1 MDARPLLERVA
12 RALEIA
18 RLEACCLICTGMKD
32 LCGSASP
39 GAAAPLAMATRY
51 DAVIVGAGHNGLTA
65 AAYLAKAGL
74 SVLVLERREI
84 VGGACVTEELFP
96 GFRLNVASYTLGMLQ
111 PEIVRELG
119 LGKLGF
125 ESYVRDPQYLAVFP
139 DGRYLL
145 VYPDL
150 ERTLP
155 EVRKLSRRDALAWPR
170 FEADGARVGAVLRR
184 YFLQPAERWTWG
196 DLAAEFK
203 GADERLLARFI
214 LGSTRAL
221 VEAYFESPA
230 IQGVQ
235 AFGGAVGTFVGP
247 STPGSAYSKAHHLA
261 GRIGDHLG
269 CFGYVRGGMGAL
281 SEALAAAVR
290 RHGGVIRTG
299 AAVERI
305 LVRAGAATGVVLA
318 GGEEVAARLVLSN
331 ADPKHTLLGLV
342 GERNLPPEVV
352 ADLAAYRTVGCS
364 YKMNLALDALPRFTC
379 LPAGDPAPYLRGG
392 VVISPSLDYLERA
405 YRDAVEGRPPRR
417 PYVLMHFQSLT
428 DPGLAPRGKHTLT
441 LYGDW
446 VPYRPIDGGW
456 SEARRTAFAEDVLD
470 TVAAYAPGIRDVVRG
485 RMLLVPPDI
494 EARFGIT
501 GGNIF
506 HGDLVLEQLFSLRPV
521 PGFGAHRMPVRNL
534 YLCGSGSHPGGY
546 VSAMPGRNA
555 ARVALADWRRR
566 TAAGRATPPGRAR
579 RAAARAPRQTGR

>member
-1 MDARPLLERVA
+1 M
-12 RALEIA
+12 
-18 RLEACCLICTGMKD
+18 
-32 LCGSASP
+32 
-39 GAAAPLAMATRY
+39 AAGRRW
-51 DAVIVGAGHNGLTA
+51 DAVVVGAGHNGLTA

-111 PEIVRELG
+111 PEVERELG
-119 LGKLGF
+119 LRRFGF
-125 ESYVRDPQYLAVFP
+125 ESYVRDPQYLAPFP
-139 DGRYLL
+139 DGRSLL

-150 ERTLP
+150 ARTLP
-155 EVRKLSRRDALAWPR
+155 GVAKLSPRDAEAWPR
-170 FEADGARVGAVLRR
+170 FEADGARVGAILRR
-184 YFLQPAERWTWG
+184 YFLRPADRFTWG
-196 DLAAEFK
+196 DVAAEFRSA
-203 GADERLLARFI
+203 ADQRLLARFL

-281 SEALAAAVR
+281 SEALARAVR
-290 RHGGVIRTG
+290 HHRGVIRTG

-305 LVRAGAATGVVLA
+305 RVTGGAATGVVLA
-318 GGEEVAARLVLSN
+318 GGEEIAARVVLSG
-331 ADPKHTLLGLV
+331 ADPTHTLRGLV
-342 GERNLPPEVV
+342 GEAHLPPEVV
-352 ADLAAYRTVGCS
+352 ADLRAYRTEGCS
-364 YKMNLALDALPRFTC
+364 YKLNLALDALPRFTC
-379 LPAGDPAPYLRGG
+379 LPPGDPAPYLRGG

-405 YRDAVEGRPPRR
+405 YQEAVAGRAPRR

-428 DPGLAPRGKHTLT
+428 DPGLAPPGKHTCT

-446 VPYRPIDGGW
+446 VPYRPAGGW
-456 SEARRTAFAEDVLD
+456 TEAARAAFAEDVLD
-470 TVAAYAPGIRDVVRG
+470 TVAEHAPDIRTVIRD

-521 PGFGAHRMPVRNL
+521 PGHGAHRMPVRGL

-546 VSAMPGRNA
+546 VSGLPGRNA
-555 ARVALADWRRR
+555 ARVVLADWRRR
-566 TAAGRATPPGRAR
+566 PAGARAAGVRRGGRPPGGSRPGGR
-579 RAAARAPRQTGR
+579 RR